1 MNIVGCHMDKNK
13 YFVDA
18 GSYLGEDTEKYL
30 DIFFNE
36 EKNSTKVVAFEPD
49 ADNFIKCKANLKK
62 YCNVQVRNS
71 ALYNADEPVYME
83 FGKEET
89 CNVVSVSENQIKGE
103 SLDTVVGD
111 EPVGFI
117 KMDIEGS
124 EMNAL
129 EGAKNTIIKQHPIL
143 AISIYH
149 KKSDIWKIPNYVLKL
164 NPDYKFYIR
173 HYSASFGDTVL
184 YAIP

>member
-1 MNIVGCHMDKNK
+1 M
-13 YFVDA
+13 
-18 GSYLGEDTEKYL
+18 
-30 DIFFNE
+30 
-36 EKNSTKVVAFEPD
+36 
-49 ADNFIKCKANLKK
+49 
-62 YCNVQVRNS
+62 RNS

-129 EGAKNTIIKQHPIL
+129 EGAK
-143 AISIYH
+143 
-149 KKSDIWKIPNYVLKL
+149 
-164 NPDYKFYIR
+164 IR
-173 HYSASFGDTVL
+173 
-184 YAIP
+184 

>member
-1 MNIVGCHMDKNK
+1 M
-13 YFVDA
+13 A
-18 GSYLGEDTEKYL
+18 SA
-30 DIFFNE
+30 FNAQ
-36 EKNSTKVVAFEPD
+36 SDPGVVFKSFSASQ
-49 ADNFIKCKANLKK
+49 
-62 YCNVQVRNS
+62 QVRNS

-117 KMDIEGS
+117 KIDIEGS

-129 EGAKNTIIKQHPIL
+129 EGAKNTIIKQQIG
-143 AISIYH
+143 
-149 KKSDIWKIPNYVLKL
+149 
-164 NPDYKFYIR
+164 R
-173 HYSASFGDTVL
+173 ASCRERV
-184 YAIP
+184 